1 MSYKRILVPVDGSDT
16 SNKALMAAA
25 KLAQEAGGR
34 VRVMLAID
42 EFELFSIIEH
52 TGELMK
58 TAREQG
64 QDILDDALALVES
77 EGVAGDTHLMEA
89 RGQRLGDVVA
99 QEAAAWQ
106 ADLVAVGTH
115 GRRGLGRM
123 LLGSG
128 AESVI
133 RLATVPVLVIR
144 GDEGQ
149 GS

>member
-1 MSYKRILVPVDGSDT
+1 MSYKRILVPFDGSDT
-16 SNKALMAAA
+16 SNKALVAAI
-25 KLAQEAGGR
+25 KLAQETGGR
-34 VRVMLAID
+34 VRVMLAVD
-42 EFELFSIIEH
+42 EFDLFSVLEH
-52 TGELMK
+52 TGELMES
-58 TAREQG
+58 AREQARK
-64 QDILDDALALVES
+64 ILDDALALIES
-77 EGVAGDTHLMEA
+77 EGVAGDTHFMEA

-115 GRRGLGRM
+115 GRRGLSRM

-144 GDEGQ
+144 GDDGPV
-149 GS
+149 S